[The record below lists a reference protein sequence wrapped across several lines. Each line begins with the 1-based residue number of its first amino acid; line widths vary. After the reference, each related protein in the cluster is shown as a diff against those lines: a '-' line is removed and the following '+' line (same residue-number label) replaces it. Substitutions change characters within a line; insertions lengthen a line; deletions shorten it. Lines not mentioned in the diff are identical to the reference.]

1 MSYFD
6 LSNRGKRDTKLF
18 SAPPQLRDSM
28 TNNIFF
34 HSAFRLSCYIIYFV
48 VDSKKHNYI

>member
-28 TNNIFF
+28 TNNIFYYWHYSIF
-34 HSAFRLSCYIIYFV
+34 II
-48 VDSKKHNYI
+48 I